1 MADEMMVKDLERVVV
16 RFSGDSGD
24 GMQLAGSIFSNL
36 SAVLGNDIS
45 TFPDYPAEIR
55 APQGTLSGVSGFQ
68 VHIGADKVYTS
79 GDKCDVLVAMNP
91 AALKTNVKFLTP
103 QSIIIIDSDSF
114 AKKDLEKALY
124 TTDDPFTELGIRNQ
138 VIDAP
143 ISSMCKE
150 SLKDSG
156 LDNKAIL
163 RCKNMFALG
172 LTCWLFNKELDS
184 ANKILS
190 NKFLKKPVLAQA
202 NIKPQAGLRLRRGQA
217 VACLRRLSG
226 RQGGRGAAQ
235 ADRRAGKAVR
245 RRARRGQ
252 GGR

>member
-1 MADEMMVKDLERVVV
+1 MADEMTIKDLERVVV

-45 TFPDYPAEIR
+45 TFPDFPAEIR

-68 VHIGADKVYTS
+68 VHIGAKKVFTP

-103 QSIIIIDSDSF
+103 QSVIIIDTDTF
-114 AKKDLEKALY
+114 AKKDLEKAQY
-124 TTDDPFTELGIRNQ
+124 TTENPFAELNIHNQ
-138 VIDAP
+138 VIEAP
-143 ISSMCKE
+143 ISSICKE

-156 LDNKAIL
+156 LDNKAAL

-172 LTCWLFNKELDS
+172 LVCWLFNRPLEH
-184 ANKILS
+184 AMHMFQ
-190 NKFLKKPVLAQA
+190 NKFSKKPSIAEA
-202 NIKPQAGLRLRRGQA
+202 NIKVLTDGYNYGHNTHCS
-217 VACLRRLSG
+217 VS
-226 RQGGRGAAQ
+226 
-235 ADRRAGKAVR
+235 
-245 RRARRGQ
+245 
-252 GGR
+252 